1 MTSKTLKSYRKK
13 IPYDKPTWY
22 DGYDFIKHG
31 KSIMVSPTCHFHVV
45 TNKKHRRQGHARRII
60 KFAQK
65 HYTHLM
71 TSVVNENIIP
81 LLKELG
87 LFIVKNTK
95 LGIGK
100 KVKKKLDTY
109 CISYVYLGMKI
120 KLKKGKITNE

>member
-1 MTSKTLKSYRKK
+1 MTSKRLKSYRKK
-13 IPYDKPTWY
+13 IPYDKHTWY

-87 LFIVKNTK
+87 FVYSEKYKTWNWEK
-95 LGIGK
+95 SEK
-100 KVKKKLDTY
+100 KA
-109 CISYVYLGMKI
+109 
-120 KLKKGKITNE
+120 